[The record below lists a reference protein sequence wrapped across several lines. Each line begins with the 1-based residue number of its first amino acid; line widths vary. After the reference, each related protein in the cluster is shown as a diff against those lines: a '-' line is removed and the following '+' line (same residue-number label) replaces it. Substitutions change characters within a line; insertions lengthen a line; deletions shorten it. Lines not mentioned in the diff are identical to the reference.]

1 MSIVD
6 IDLKDCFLQE
16 LCKIIQISSSTEIS
30 TLTELDFF
38 LPNLENVMKLNL
50 LIKKN
55 LFYQNKKFKLTR
67 NMNCLKNLI

>member
-30 TLTELDFF
+30 TLNELDFF